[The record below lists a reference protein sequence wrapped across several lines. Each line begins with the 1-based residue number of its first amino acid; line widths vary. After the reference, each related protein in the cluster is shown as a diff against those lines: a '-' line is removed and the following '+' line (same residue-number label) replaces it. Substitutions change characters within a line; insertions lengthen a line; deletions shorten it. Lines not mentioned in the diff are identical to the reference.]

1 MKYETITQLF
11 TYIEDGKYIAKVYIN
26 FEMFALKATQFTLT
40 KNPNCSGF
48 CAKDDT
54 SGSIFFAM
62 NKADQILLNFHY
74 SISCATS
81 LLKNVSV
88 TNSTFILSCAY
99 QGRLRIKCSHLLSSD
114 FTTYGCECFRARA

>member
-1 MKYETITQLF
+1 
-11 TYIEDGKYIAKVYIN
+11 
-26 FEMFALKATQFTLT
+26 MFALKATQFTLT
-40 KNPNCSGF
+40 KNPKCSRI

-62 NKADQILLNFHY
+62 NEADQILLNFHY

-88 TNSTFILSCAY
+88 THSTFISSYAF
-99 QGRLRIKCSHLLSSD
+99 QGRLCFKV
-114 FTTYGCECFRARA
+114 FTPQF